1 MRLSIIIL
9 IIVLVTGSIIIS
21 SGFIT
26 NQEIIEISEI
36 STQYENLEKYKNELE
51 RINQYNLQILD
62 ELKTQIQN
70 ADDVYLVELHDEINV
85 ITDVIN
91 DNKIELE
98 QIIQK
103 LSEVK
108 SQP

>member
-26 NQEIIEISEI
+26 NQEIIEIS
-36 STQYENLEKYKNELE
+36 TQYEQLEKYKNELE
-51 RINQYNLQILD
+51 QINQYNLQILD

-70 ADDVYLVELHDEINV
+70 ADDVYLVELHEEINV

-98 QIIQK
+98 QIIKK
-103 LSEVK
+103 LSEMK